1 MARSTRTRAPV
12 ALGGVAT
19 SIDELHNIAALIE
32 DGGQVSL
39 GSVGSITCAAVA
51 SDDHNA
57 LAMLKR
63 RPGESLQELL
73 ARLDAAIG
81 SACNN
86 SVFIDEINSP
96 PNLPSS
102 KSRRR

>member
-1 MARSTRTRAPV
+1 MARSARARP
-12 ALGGVAT
+12 AGAPGGIAA
-19 SIDELHNIAALIE
+19 SIDELQNIAALIE

-39 GSVGSITCAAVA
+39 GSVGPIPCAAVA

-86 SVFIDEINSP
+86 SAFIDEINSP